1 MPRWCACWEP
11 MARQGVSCELCQ
23 WITSEDYLRSWHHVY
38 SPTGRS
44 GNHWS
49 KLACCQAT
57 QRKPLEPSLRHLGPS
72 PHINHLTIIWTWAN
86 YLTSLS
92 LRFSFFEKG
101 NNTSIQFLGPL
112 WSLVITYIVL
122 ITAPGKQYIPNK
134 SWLYLLYYCW
144 CCFDDDDD
152 GDDNMTMHIVSIP

>member
-11 MARQGVSCELCQ
+11 IAQARCMLWTMSVDNNIRRLLEKLTSCLLSHWKKWEPLVQ
-23 WITSEDYLRSWHHVY
+23 AGLL
-38 SPTGRS
+38 P
-44 GNHWS
+44 GNPEE
-49 KLACCQAT
+49 AT
-57 QRKPLEPSLRHLGPS
+57 RTIPQTPWPVS
-72 PHINHLTIIWTWAN
+72 PHQSLNDHMNLGK
-86 YLTSLS
+86 LTSLS

-144 CCFDDDDD
+144 CCLDDDDD